1 VSLEDAYRV
10 PHLLGQSE
18 QLGASV
24 DIGGQAQIRLFYGDE
39 AQEVGGQRRDVGQS
53 GALSVG
59 TCASGVMGG
68 IFSNGRSHDG
78 RNLAT
83 HGEQNER
90 EGEKRYGGERRGGRR
105 RRR

>member
-1 VSLEDAYRV
+1 
-10 PHLLGQSE
+10 
-18 QLGASV
+18 
-24 DIGGQAQIRLFYGDE
+24 
-39 AQEVGGQRRDVGQS
+39 
-53 GALSVG
+53 
-59 TCASGVMGG
+59 MGG